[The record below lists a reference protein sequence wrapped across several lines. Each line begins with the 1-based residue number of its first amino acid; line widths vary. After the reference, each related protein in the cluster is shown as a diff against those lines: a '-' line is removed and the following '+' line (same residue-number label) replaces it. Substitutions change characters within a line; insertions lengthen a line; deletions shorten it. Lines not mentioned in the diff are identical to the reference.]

1 MSKAP
6 NGSTWLFRVAALIA
20 CTWMLQGC
28 VMHSTTSES
37 EFLLRRFATG
47 TLDATDLPFGWGDVR
62 SSAAE
67 QPHAVGRTITYYGA
81 GTDKPYVNVGQRIL
95 IYPNELESET
105 AYQSLVEQA
114 FPIAYVD
121 KWQTPSVLE
130 FSAHADQL
138 RVACQSG
145 LIDGRPFEGC
155 VVIARYGDM
164 VMDLSGN
171 VFEDRWLTMDQ
182 FRRVLERVD
191 AKMYRASQMQPT
203 EP

>member
-6 NGSTWLFRVAALIA
+6 KGSAWLVEVAVLIA
-20 CTWMLQGC
+20 CIWMLQGC
-28 VMHSTTSES
+28 VIRSTSSES
-37 EFLLRRFATG
+37 ELVLQRFATG

-62 SSAAE
+62 SSPAE
-67 QPHAVGRTITYYGA
+67 QPNAVGRNITYYGA
-81 GTDKPYVNVGQRIL
+81 GPGKPYVNVGQRML
-95 IYPNELESET
+95 IYPNELEGEK

-114 FPIAYVD
+114 FPIAYAD
-121 KWQTPSVLE
+121 RWQAPTALE
-130 FSAHADQL
+130 FSERADQI
-138 RVACQSG
+138 RFACQSG
-145 LIDGRPFEGC
+145 LINGQPFEGC

-182 FRRVLERVD
+182 FRRVVERVD
-191 AKMYRASQMQPT
+191 AKMYQASQMRLN